1 MEPATHPP
9 SEKSRW
15 LSRFQLSLAARVAS
29 TFCIAL
35 ILTSFVTWR
44 IYLNDPRRIPWWDY
58 LHPLQWA
65 SLGCLLV
72 TIFASVYWA
81 VRLWKQDYA
90 TSDRSLE
97 TAWRAGLRAM
107 EKSGRDLSRTPVC
120 LMMGCKDAAT
130 AWRIVSGGGCRTA
143 ETPVP
148 TGESPLHWIF
158 CEDRVFLHIQSP
170 SLFSE
175 ITARLR
181 LQPAPS
187 EAPAMSIASKLLR
200 RASSVPFAIKLECEE
215 DRYHE
220 SKTSKPSLVTD
231 QDQNAMDP
239 EDVIPS
245 TISEATNVSPASNLA
260 ETISQERNSEEIV
273 HSANLAGGDSNDGAV
288 VTLKPVTES
297 VGSSLGSLFFK
308 ESLFHR
314 LDDLQH
320 RLLKAERT
328 NEPSAQSL
336 SPVMESNSES
346 LESHHRSEQRH
357 RELFHAIDHEKEID
371 FPQTHR
377 CMTPSEERHCYLQ
390 LSETMRCLRGLREP
404 VLGINNLL
412 VCLDASHL
420 ILQEELAHQAGE
432 ALSKDLEV
440 IEEVLGVKAPV
451 HFLVHGMENVD
462 GFSELTRRLGPSASL
477 SQTLGETFPPH
488 RIANEAAIQPWLGR
502 SIRNVVLAAY
512 GGLIGSPT
520 APANAHHQ
528 LFHLVIRM
536 RGRVALSL
544 DALLRGLL
552 SDTKAS
558 VPMFSTLA
566 FASSGEDAKD
576 QSFLAPVFSAME
588 RLQDVAGWTTV
599 RLRRESHYRRMTAV
613 AQVISIALTILLVVQ
628 ATIAVRG

>member
-9 SEKSRW
+9 SGKSRW
-15 LSRFQLSLAARVAS
+15 LSRFQLSLAARVAG

-35 ILTSFVTWR
+35 LLISFVTWR

-58 LHPLQWA
+58 LHPLQWTA
-65 SLGCLLV
+65 LGCLLI
-72 TIFASVYWA
+72 TIFASLYWA
-81 VRLWKQDYA
+81 VRLWKQEYA
-90 TSDRSLE
+90 TGDRSLE
-97 TAWRAGLRAM
+97 TAWRAGLRAID
-107 EKSGRDLSRTPVC
+107 KSGRDLSRTPVC

-143 ETPVP
+143 EAPVP

-181 LQPAPS
+181 LQPALP
-187 EAPAMSIASKLLR
+187 EAPVMSIASKLLR
-200 RASSVPFAIKLECEE
+200 RAASVPFANNLECEE

-220 SKTSKPSLVTD
+220 SKTTKPSVATD
-231 QDQNAMDP
+231 PDQGAMDP
-239 EDVIPS
+239 EDVNPS
-245 TISEATNVSPASNLA
+245 TIADATNVSSASNSS
-260 ETISQERNSEEIV
+260 ETLSQERNSDAIV
-273 HSANLAGGDSNDGAV
+273 HSANLARGDSNDGAV
-288 VTLKPVTES
+288 VTLKPVAES
-297 VGSSLGSLFFK
+297 VGNPLGSLFFK

-328 NEPSAQSL
+328 NEPTAHSL
-336 SPVMESNSES
+336 SSVVESNSES
-346 LESHHRSEQRH
+346 LESRHLSEHRH
-357 RELFHAIDHEKEID
+357 REFFHAIDQEKEIE
-371 FPQTHR
+371 FPQAHR

-390 LSETMRCLRGLREP
+390 LSETMRCLQGSRAP

-412 VCLDASHL
+412 VCLDASQL
-420 ILQEELAHQAGE
+420 MLQENLVQQAGE

-440 IEEVLGVKAPV
+440 IEEILGVKAPV
-451 HFLVHGMENVD
+451 HLLVYSMEKVD
-462 GFSELTRRLGPSASL
+462 GFSELTRRLGPNAAL
-477 SQTLGETFPPH
+477 SHTLGETFPPH
-488 RIANEAAIQPWLGR
+488 RIANEASIQRWLGR

-520 APANAHHQ
+520 APANTHHQ

-536 RGRVALSL
+536 RGRIARSL
-544 DALLRGLL
+544 DAILRGMV
-552 SDTKAS
+552 SDSTGS

-576 QSFLAPVFSAME
+576 QSFLIPVFSTME
-588 RLQDVAGWTTV
+588 RLQDLAGWTPG
-599 RLRRESHYRRMTAV
+599 RLRRESHYRRMTVV

-628 ATIAVRG
+628 ATIAIRG

>member
-1 MEPATHPP
+1 MEPETHPP

-15 LSRFQLSLAARVAS
+15 LSRFQLSLAARVAG

-90 TSDRSLE
+90 TGDRSLE
-97 TAWRAGLRAM
+97 TAWRAGLRAI

-120 LMMGCKDAAT
+120 LMMGCKDSAT

-143 ETPVP
+143 EAPVP

-175 ITARLR
+175 ITSRLR

-187 EAPAMSIASKLLR
+187 EAPVMSIASKLLR
-200 RASSVPFAIKLECEE
+200 RAASVPFATKLECEE
-215 DRYHE
+215 DRYHV
-220 SKTSKPSLVTD
+220 SKTSKPSLVAD
-231 QDQNAMDP
+231 RDQNAMDP

-245 TISEATNVSPASNLA
+245 TIAKAATVSSASHLS
-260 ETISQERNSEEIV
+260 ETISQERNSEVEL

-288 VTLKPVTES
+288 VTLKPVAES
-297 VGSSLGSLFFK
+297 AGSPPGSLFFK

-328 NEPSAQSL
+328 NESTAHSL
-336 SPVMESNSES
+336 SPAMESNSES

-357 RELFHAIDHEKEID
+357 RELSHANDQEKEIE
-371 FPQTHR
+371 FPQSHR

-390 LSETMRCLRGLREP
+390 LSESMRCLQGLRDP
-404 VLGINNLL
+404 ILGINNLL
-412 VCLDASHL
+412 VCLDASL
-420 ILQEELAHQAGE
+420 LMLQVNLAQQAGE
-432 ALSKDLEV
+432 ALRKDLEV

-451 HFLVHGMENVD
+451 HLLVHGMEQID
-462 GFSELTRRLGPSASL
+462 GFSELTRRLGPNAAL
-477 SQTLGETFPPH
+477 SHTLGETFPPH
-488 RIANEAAIQPWLGR
+488 RVANEASIQRWLGR

-520 APANAHHQ
+520 APANTHHQ

-536 RGRVALSL
+536 RGRVARSL
-544 DALLRGLL
+544 DAILRGVLTD
-552 SDTKAS
+552 SKDS
-558 VPMFSTLA
+558 VPIFSTLA
-566 FASSGEDAKD
+566 FASSGEEAKD
-576 QSFLAPVFSAME
+576 QSFLIPVFSAME
-588 RLQDVAGWTTV
+588 RLQDLAGWTPG
-599 RLRRESHYRRMTAV
+599 RLRRESHYRHMTAV